1 MSKTLSLIAPSEV
14 QANVVTFNSAINA
27 LHSAYSAYTA
37 YTAYTDLVQSHLV
50 PPSPVVRGLNRPG
63 LCTLLDAQWVGPIRF
78 QIRSHWFPEV
88 AMWSVQNIGSRS

>member
-50 PPSPVVRGLNRPG
+50 PPSP
-63 LCTLLDAQWVGPIRF
+63 T
-78 QIRSHWFPEV
+78 
-88 AMWSVQNIGSRS
+88 